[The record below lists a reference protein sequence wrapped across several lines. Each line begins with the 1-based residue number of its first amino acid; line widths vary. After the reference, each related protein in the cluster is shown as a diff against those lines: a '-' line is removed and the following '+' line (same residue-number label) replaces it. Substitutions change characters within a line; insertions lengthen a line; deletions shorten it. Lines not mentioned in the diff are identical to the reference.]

1 MNYYKYKVKRGKLK
15 KFINYLDPGDDIP
28 FEHSFITNE
37 FADEVSKKCY
47 KYYKMHDYP
56 KFDRIVSKFEPNEDD
71 IFRSPKDASSQIKL
85 RVIFAGKYSNE
96 EIQRYEEYMQKVEE
110 LEDAEV
116 KKQLKS
122 L

>member
-1 MNYYKYKVKRGKLK
+1 
-15 KFINYLDPGDDIP
+15 
-28 FEHSFITNE
+28 
-37 FADEVSKKCY
+37 
-47 KYYKMHDYP
+47 MHDYP

-96 EIQRYEEYMQKVEE
+96 EIQKYEEYMQKVEE
-110 LEDAEV
+110 LGDAEV

>member
-96 EIQRYEEYMQKVEE
+96 EIQKYEEYMQKVEE